1 MDRKPCDY
9 AQLFFNDYTLGLYY
23 TSTHTP
29 PTSTKSR
36 LEAKN
41 NSEVPTQTTLKAVPK
56 LIGAVSSYLCLYYCG
71 KITIKQEDFD
81 KKKRGMILKI
91 QQGLEIRWFWF
102 QKKTV
107 QLKTALRKVYAY
119 VLKGIFFRKT
129 VYLQGFLP
137 KSAYLKVTVM

>member
-23 TSTHTP
+23 TSTYTP

-36 LEAKN
+36 PEAKN

-81 KKKRGMILKI
+81 KKKERH
-91 QQGLEIRWFWF
+91 
-102 QKKTV
+102 
-107 QLKTALRKVYAY
+107 
-119 VLKGIFFRKT
+119 
-129 VYLQGFLP
+129 GFEN
-137 KSAYLKVTVM
+137 TI